1 MPTGRLRIDILGT
14 AFSISADEDQ
24 VYLDALMKRYSTFVE
39 AARRSTG
46 LEDPLKLSIVAG
58 IMLSDDAEKARRGLP
73 RGTDDAE
80 RLTLD
85 LIARIDEALGPK

>member
-24 VYLDALMKRYSTFVE
+24 VYLDALLKRYGAFVE
-39 AARRSTG
+39 TARRSTG
-46 LEDPLKLSIVAG
+46 LSDPLKLSIVAG
-58 IMLSDDAEKARRGLP
+58 IMLSDDAEKARRGLT

-85 LIARIDEALGPK
+85 LIARIDEALGPA